1 MARTYGG
8 GYGGK
13 KSVTVF
19 PQLVTLLLAVCNNKT
34 KGANYWDVETFLLGI
49 PSQPRRMTVNEHI
62 GGLPSRRM
70 RMLGNDIG
78 YQLVS
83 QFGFTGFVCWI

>member
-1 MARTYGG
+1 MARTYSG

-13 KSVTVF
+13 RSVTVF
-19 PQLVTLLLAVCNNKT
+19 PQLVTLVLAVYNNKT
-34 KGANYWDVETFLLGI
+34 EGANYWDFETFLLGI
-49 PSQPRRMTVNEHI
+49 PSQPGRMTVNEHI

-70 RMLGNDIG
+70 RTSGNDIG

-83 QFGFTGFVCWI
+83 QYV